1 MTQIV
6 DYASLQSAVVEYLAR
21 NQDATLIAR
30 IPTFIQ
36 LTEAKLN
43 RDLFVRQMEQ
53 RSTAL
58 IDTTQTEPEFIAL
71 PSDFQSMRR
80 IRLSSVSGKPH
91 LDFKSGTQI
100 DEYRT
105 YSGDVTG

>member
-1 MTQIV
+1 MAVIT
-6 DYASLQSAVVEYLAR
+6 DYASLQTAITEYLAR
-21 NQDATLIAR
+21 DQDATLIAR

-53 RSTAL
+53 RSTTL
-58 IDTTQTEPEFIAL
+58 IDPTSDEPEFIAL
-71 PSDFQSMRR
+71 PDDFQSMRR
-80 IRLSSVSGKPH
+80 ISVSSASRKPH
-91 LDFKSGTQI
+91 LDFLSGVQL

-105 YSGDVTG
+105 T